1 MAQYRH
7 GDVLV
12 ESVKKLPEV
21 RRKAPHTILAQ
32 GELTG
37 HCHRIAERSAAVL
50 YDTPDGMFLHVTAD
64 VATLVHDEHDAISL
78 ASGFYRVWRQREYS
92 PEEIR
97 IIRD

>member
-1 MAQYRH
+1 MSQFRH
-7 GDVLV
+7 GDVMV
-12 ESVKKLPEV
+12 EEVAMLPDV
-21 RRKAPHTILAQ
+21 RRKAQHTILAH

-37 HCHRIAERSAAVL
+37 HCHRIAEAGAAVL

-64 VATLVHDEHDAISL
+64 AATLVHDEHDSITL
-78 ASGFYRVWRQREYS
+78 TSGFYRVWRQREYS